1 MLNGNNINL
10 ENMPALLAVREVCQ
24 VLRVQRSKCYE
35 IMRSGQLEYIQ
46 VGPRS
51 RRISALALLRFI
63 EEAQS

>member
-1 MLNGNNINL
+1 
-10 ENMPALLAVREVCQ
+10 MPAFLTVREVCQ

>member
-1 MLNGNNINL
+1 MLNGQNLNL
-10 ENMPALLAVREVCQ
+10 ENMPAFLTVREVCQ

-51 RRISALALLRFI
+51 MRISALALLRFI